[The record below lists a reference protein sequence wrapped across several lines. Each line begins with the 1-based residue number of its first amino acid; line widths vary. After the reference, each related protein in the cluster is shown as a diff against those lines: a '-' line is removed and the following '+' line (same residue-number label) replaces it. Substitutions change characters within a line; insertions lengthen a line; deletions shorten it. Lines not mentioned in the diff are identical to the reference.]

1 MFFSE
6 TILSAKGPLAKVW
19 LAAHMEKKLTKAQL
33 LQADLKVSI
42 VAIGGEGSLPMALR
56 LSGQLLLGV
65 VRIYSRKAK
74 YLLEDCN
81 EANIKLKMAFRPGVV
96 DLPADQLVA
105 NLHAITLP
113 DVVSEFALLIP
124 DPDFNLKTV
133 DPEGRV
139 VASQTVSR
147 PQDILLRDEFGMR
160 DDFGLGDG
168 ALRGFDDFLPPE
180 DAGELF
186 DFDLLEAPMAGVE
199 AAREAGVL
207 ESPAISIEPPRF
219 KTPEITRPELAPPEI
234 TPTLRGFGA
243 ESVESDLGL
252 PPLPGMPPTLEGVL
266 PPIAG
271 VDVSLPYHAK
281 RLKRKLMVDAVL
293 EMDPR
298 QLKQQLEDT
307 SDITR
312 EVVASKRP
320 MHYLDLQEARLEDY
334 LDPSRPANLLP
345 ELYPLFPALTLE
357 APAPAGM
364 AARFL
369 AQALVFEMP
378 VEDVLGAFE
387 ELPPQVAPSVREPSV
402 LGKSLFLDAASI
414 DGDEA
419 LIADHETPHQ
429 ISRRLKLVQ
438 ATLRAV
444 ELIKADIAARL
455 APGQA
460 PREAPASFTAIA
472 GPGTE
477 ATRSDAV
484 RLFFEMLVLNTK
496 DVIDVQ
502 QAEPYGDMAIW
513 GKDKLFDEAALL
525 ALDA

>member
-19 LAAHMEKKLTKAQL
+19 LAAHMEKKLSKAQM
-33 LQADLKVSI
+33 LQTDLKVSI
-42 VAIGGEGSLPMALR
+42 VAIGGEGSIPMALR

-65 VRIYSRKAK
+65 VRIYNRKAK
-74 YLLEDCN
+74 YLLDDCN
-81 EANIKLKMAFRPGVV
+81 EANIKLKMAFRPGLV
-96 DLPADQLVA
+96 DLPAEQLIA
-105 NLHAITLP
+105 NLNAITLP

-124 DPDFNLKTV
+124 DPDFNVKTI
-133 DPEGRV
+133 DQQGRV
-139 VASQTVSR
+139 IASQTVSR

-160 DDFGLGDG
+160 DDFGIGNG
-168 ALRGFDDFLPPE
+168 ELRGLGFDDFIPPE
-180 DAGELF
+180 DTRELF

-199 AAREAGVL
+199 AAREAGIL
-207 ESPAISIEPPRF
+207 ESPAISVEAPRI
-219 KTPEITRPELAPPEI
+219 KTPDLTRPELGPPEI

-271 VDVSLPYHAK
+271 VDLSVPYHVK
-281 RLKRKLMVDAVL
+281 RPKRKLVFDAVL

-307 SDITR
+307 SDITQ
-312 EVVASKRP
+312 EAVVSKRP

-334 LDPSRPANLLP
+334 LDPRRPVNLIP
-345 ELYPLFPALTLE
+345 EFHPLFPAVPLE
-357 APAPAGM
+357 PPQPA
-364 AARFL
+364 
-369 AQALVFEMP
+369 VFEMP
-378 VEDVLGAFE
+378 LEDVLGAFE
-387 ELPPQVAPSVREPSV
+387 ELPPQVEPSVREESV
-402 LGKSLFLDAASI
+402 LGKSLFFDAASI

-419 LIADHETPHQ
+419 MIADHETPQ
-429 ISRRLKLVQ
+429 QVTRRLKLVQ

-444 ELIKADIAARL
+444 ELIKANIEARA
-455 APGQA
+455 APGQDL
-460 PREAPASFTAIA
+460 REVAASFNAIA
-472 GPGTE
+472 GPATE

-496 DVIDVQ
+496 DVIEVE
-502 QAEPYGDMAIW
+502 QAEPYGDMSIW
-513 GKDKLFDEAALL
+513 GKEKLFDESALL
-525 ALDA
+525 SLDA